1 MGRKYNIWVFVA
13 VVVLL
18 PISVF
23 GFVKLLEQ
31 RYQPLPVLGPKNH
44 RISPFS
50 FTNQNG
56 KTLSL
61 TDCKDKIVVANF
73 FFTHCPSICPKM
85 TKNLQRIQAYSGIDN
100 LMINSFSVDPERD
113 SVSQLKSYAGKFNI
127 KGEWNLLTGN
137 KKELY
142 KLARKDFLITA
153 TDGDGGPNDFIHS
166 ENLVLIDKEG
176 RIRGYYPGTNEAA
189 VNNLIRDLK
198 KLENEN

>member
-44 RISPFS
+44 KISPFS

-61 TDCKDKIVVANF
+61 KDCKDKIVVVGNE
-73 FFTHCPSICPKM
+73 KM
-85 TKNLQRIQAYSGIDN
+85 KGFEAIREGNC
-100 LMINSFSVDPERD
+100 
-113 SVSQLKSYAGKFNI
+113 GKVV
-127 KGEWNLLTGN
+127 L
-137 KKELY
+137 
-142 KLARKDFLITA
+142 DFEEI
-153 TDGDGGPNDFIHS
+153 
-166 ENLVLIDKEG
+166 
-176 RIRGYYPGTNEAA
+176 
-189 VNNLIRDLK
+189 
-198 KLENEN
+198 

>member
-1 MGRKYNIWVFVA
+1 MWRKHNIWVFVA
-13 VVVLL
+13 AVVFV

-23 GFVKLLEQ
+23 GFVKLLEN
-31 RYQPLPVLGPKNH
+31 RYQPLPVLGPKDH
-44 RISPFS
+44 VISNFS
-50 FTNQNG
+50 FTNQEG
-56 KTLSL
+56 KTISLS
-61 TDCKDKIVVANF
+61 DWKGNIVVANF

-85 TKNLQRIQAYSGIDN
+85 TKNLQRIQAYSEIDN

-113 SVSQLKSYAGKFNI
+113 SVLKLKAYADKFNI
-127 KGEWNLLTGN
+127 KGNWSLLTGD

-142 KLARKDFLITA
+142 KLARKSFLITA

-166 ENLVLIDKEG
+166 ENLVLIDKQG
-176 RIRGYYPGTNEAA
+176 RIRGYYPGTNETA